1 MIPYSTEFDPS
12 APVLAVQITGVVHS
26 RPGVTLPALLDTGS
40 DFTAVPAS
48 LVSQLK
54 LYAVRPILLED
65 FSGETREEFL
75 YGISL
80 GYANQPVREMQV
92 MVTGLPFV
100 ILGRDWLSDF
110 YMLLDGPGQQ
120 FQISETSLYRQET

>member
-1 MIPYSTEFDPS
+1 MIPYSSEFDPS

-26 RPGVTLPALLDTGS
+26 RPRVTLPALLDTGS

-48 LVSQLK
+48 LVSRLK

-75 YGISL
+75 YGVSL
-80 GYANQPVREMQV
+80 GYANQPAREMQV

-100 ILGRDWLSDF
+100 ILGRDWLEDYYLLLNGPEQTFLLSDTP
-110 YMLLDGPGQQ
+110 LLE
-120 FQISETSLYRQET
+120 SA

>member
-12 APVLAVQITGVVHS
+12 APMLTVQITGVVHS
-26 RPGVTLPALLDTGS
+26 RPRVTLPALLDTGS

-48 LVSQLK
+48 LVSRLK
-54 LYAVRPILLED
+54 LYAVRPTLLED

-75 YGISL
+75 YSVSL
-80 GYANQPVREMQV
+80 GYANQPAREMQV

-100 ILGRDWLSDF
+100 ILGRDWLSD
-110 YMLLDGPGQQ
+110 YYVMLDGPDQQ
-120 FQISETSLYRQET
+120 FQISKTPLFDQAP